1 MKNDLDIEKTS
12 APQPVFLRLQHSGKK
27 SEDDD
32 QRSYLGGKGSRAA

>member
-1 MKNDLDIEKTS
+1 MKNDPDIEKTS
-12 APQPVFLRLQHSGKK
+12 APQPVFLDFNIQGK